1 MKLKGLSVKELKSL
15 ECKLKNDIAHAEE
28 SIVTEQSRLKGLKH
42 EIGQIRTRR
51 RQLEYKERLRD
62 EFINLQFH

>member
-15 ECKLKNDIAHAEE
+15 EYKLKNDIAHAEE
-28 SIVTEQSRLKGLKH
+28 SIITEQSRLKGLKH
-42 EIGQIRTRR
+42 EIGQVRTRR